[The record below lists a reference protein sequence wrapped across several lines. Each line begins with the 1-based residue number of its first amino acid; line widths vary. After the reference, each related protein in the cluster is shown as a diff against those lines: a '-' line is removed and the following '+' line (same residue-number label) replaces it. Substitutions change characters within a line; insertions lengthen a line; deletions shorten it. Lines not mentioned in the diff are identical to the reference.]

1 MIFFDVNSFH
11 CVSVI
16 DLFRFVHRPS
26 SMNQAAVGLDFFRPG
41 GSSVCKQIVCL
52 CDS

>member
-1 MIFFDVNSFH
+1 MMISDVSSFH

-26 SMNQAAVGLDFFRPG
+26 SVDQAAVGLDFLRPG
-41 GSSVCKQIVCL
+41 GSSVCQQIVSL